1 MTMTRYL
8 NTAEYLL
15 ALACTFVA
23 HGVMLA
29 VVLP

>member
-1 MTMTRYL
+1 MTRYL

-23 HGVMLA
+23 HGAVMAFALS
-29 VVLP
+29 